1 MEMKN
6 VMGAIGSMCWVLCTW
21 ALLYS
26 ASISCQR
33 GPSTS
38 SHQQSTKPNQR
49 GSLLLQFNGLFFG
62 FFSFW
67 AFTKMGMYDWAS
79 KFIITNTTNRMN
91 KIFKI
96 IIKNRTFLSNFQVH
110 HYNSK
115 IRFIFRKCSKNK
127 LKFKIDYS
135 NNRLQV
141 KERMTYLTR

>member
-38 SHQQSTKPNQR
+38 GHQQSTKPNQR

-96 IIKNRTFLSNFQVH
+96 IIKKKKKQKQNKKQ
-110 HYNSK
+110 K
-115 IRFIFRKCSKNK
+115 RKLITLDCRSIGH
-127 LKFKIDYS
+127 F
-135 NNRLQV
+135 
-141 KERMTYLTR
+141 